1 MLTMTTEE
9 QFLHYSSAEFLTEA
23 MPFHIMQ
30 GDHDQKISF
39 IEAHVI
45 EENEYDCPEEILSQI
60 TNHALVQL
68 NNRTPS
74 QKFWDWIAQC
84 PDEIYIHHESTDTE
98 DEQKIQCFGFAV
110 PITEGDQDDD

>member
-9 QFLHYSSAEFLTEA
+9 QFFHYSSAEFLTQA
-23 MPFHIMQ
+23 MPYNIVK
-30 GDHDQKISF
+30 GDHERIISF
-39 IEAHVI
+39 IEAHAI
-45 EENEYDCPEEILSQI
+45 EENEYNYPEKILSQI

-84 PDEIYIHHESTDTE
+84 PDEIYINHDFTDTE
-98 DEQKIQCFGFAV
+98 DEQKIHVFGFAV

>member
-74 QKFWDWIAQC
+74 QKFWAWIAQC
-84 PDEIYIHHESTDTE
+84 PDEIYINHDFTDTE
-98 DEQKIQCFGFAV
+98 DEQKIHVFGFAV